1 VIIISDT
8 SPLSSLAIVGYLS
21 ILKDIYARVIIPQ
34 AVANELANST
44 EEDIRIKA
52 MLSLEWIQVQ
62 QTTNLELVACLRDE
76 YNLDLGEAEA
86 IALAL
91 ELKADQLL
99 IDERI
104 GRREAVRL
112 GLSITGILGV
122 LLVAKNRGLISKV
135 QPIMDALM
143 SQANFRISGQLYE
156 EVLRT
161 ANELD
166 SVERLSW
173 VLCDQRILSKK
184 GLMASLVST

>member
-1 VIIISDT
+1 MIIISDT
-8 SPLSSLAIVGYLS
+8 SPLSSLAIVGGLS
-21 ILKDIYARVIIPQ
+21 ILKDIYANVIIPQ

-52 MLSLEWIQVQ
+52 MLSLEWIQVK

-91 ELKADQLL
+91 ELKADELL
-99 IDERI
+99 IDERL

-112 GLSITGILGV
+112 GLSITGVLGI

-135 QPIMDALM
+135 QPIMEALM
-143 SQANFRISGQLYE
+143 TQANFRINRQLYE

-166 SVERLSW
+166 
-173 VLCDQRILSKK
+173 
-184 GLMASLVST
+184 